1 MTENDDFYEE
11 MHEVVELTLSTD
23 DLATISLKAHY
34 ADMKLNDYIVYVLKR
49 YVETFKVNG

>member
-23 DLATISLKAHY
+23 DLAMISLKAHY